1 MWLLWLDLGRFEN
14 QMEEEQMGNSIRR
27 RSFPIISF
35 LATII
40 ILALS
45 AQVVAQTAKDR
56 TAIIN
61 GGRNTI
67 FVGPPVHVTSPANTL
82 PAGVITIY
90 SNLGKG
96 SNVYNAISGAGILGP
111 NAGQMLPQSVGT
123 AFIPTQDHI
132 VQAVQVGATYVQGTN
147 GVIVSLNEDSNGVP
161 GKALASKTFTNLPAF
176 GTCCTLQTGKGKGGI
191 PVKAKTQYWVVVQPI
206 ANDTYCVWNDNYQG
220 IQGRWANNT
229 GQGWQSSYQVLESMA
244 VYGK

>member
-1 MWLLWLDLGRFEN
+1 
-14 QMEEEQMGNSIRR
+14 MGNSVSRL
-27 RSFPIISF
+27 SSVIIGIAF
-35 LATII
+35 VVITLAV
-40 ILALS
+40 LS
-45 AQVVAQTAKDR
+45 TAQIANDNTVT
-56 TAIIN
+56 IN

-67 FVGPPVHVTSPANTL
+67 FLKPPTYSISHSAAL

-96 SNVYNAISGAGILGP
+96 SNVYNAISGVGILGP
-111 NAGQMLPQSVGT
+111 NVPGQPLPQSVGT
-123 AFIPTQDHI
+123 AFTPTADHL

-161 GKALASKTFTNLPAF
+161 GKQLAAKTFANLPLF
-176 GTCCTLQTGKGKGGI
+176 GTCCTLQTGVGKSGI
-191 PVKAKTQYWVVVQPI
+191 PVKANTQYWVVLQPV

-220 IQGRWANNT
+220 LQGQWANNT
-229 GQGWQSSYQVLESMA
+229 GQGWHSSYQVLESMA